1 MPPATRPTSPGWKD
15 PRLWIGVALVAGSV
29 VAGSQVLAS
38 ADDST
43 AVWAA
48 SHELVAGQVV
58 GPDDLVAVRVRFV
71 DERDSEHYLEI
82 AEEFPEDVTLTRGIG
97 AGELLAE
104 SALGDDAASGV
115 VSVALA
121 LPPEEVPRGLGA
133 GSHVD
138 VWVLGEGREGR
149 TRATVALED
158 VAVLAA
164 PRTAGSFGSTGGQQV
179 VLAVPEDE
187 SDALAKV
194 LAASGQGE
202 VRLVGRGPQ

>member
-43 AVWAA
+43 SVWAA
-48 SHELVAGQVV
+48 SHELAAGQVV
-58 GPDDLVAVRVRFV
+58 DQDDLVAVRVRFA
-71 DERDSEHYLEI
+71 DARDSAHYFEVH
-82 AEEFPEDVTLTRGIG
+82 EEFPDDVTLSRSVG
-97 AGELLAE
+97 AGELLAQ
-104 SALGDDAASGV
+104 SALGDDEVSGV
-115 VSVALA
+115 VSLALA
-121 LPPEEVPRGLGA
+121 LPPEEVPHGLGA

-149 TRATVALED
+149 TRATLALED

-187 SDALAKV
+187 PDALARV

-202 VRLVGRGPQ
+202 VRLVGRGSR